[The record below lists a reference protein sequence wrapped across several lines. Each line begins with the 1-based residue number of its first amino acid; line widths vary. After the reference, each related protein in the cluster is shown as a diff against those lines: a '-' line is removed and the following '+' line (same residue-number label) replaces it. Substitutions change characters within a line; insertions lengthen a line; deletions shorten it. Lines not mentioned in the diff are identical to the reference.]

1 MMNADPPRIKDSAYV
16 LNNIGAVLKSEG
28 KYGEA
33 LDFYQ
38 RALIIREKYYPTG
51 HLDTSASINNI
62 GRVFEAQGKYDE
74 ALDFYQRALII
85 QEKYYPNGHPDIAY
99 SLNNIGNVLSNQGK
113 YKEALDFHRRAQ
125 VIQEKYFPPDHSHIA
140 TSLYNIGGVLH
151 RQAKYAEAL
160 DFYRRALVI
169 REKHYP
175 AGHPDTASCLN
186 NIGRL
191 FSDQGKYDDAID
203 IYHKALTILQKLNR
217 ISDHSMAIL
226 SKYKLDK
233 YQFGTDVRKG
243 QQLYGLSGKII
254 YEGKWISR
262 RNDSIII
269 VEMNE
274 AIAEREASFYLEVN
288 DHHNIIHT
296 FGCVENS
303 LNLTIFVQEFAELAD
318 LAGVLMDNQ
327 FNISQTI
334 LVEMFLQISDAMSF
348 IARKKIVHCDLG
360 CRNVLV
366 FNVDPTEAKNNLVK
380 ITDFGL
386 ARWID
391 EPPSNE
397 NKSVIPVRFCAPEIL
412 RNKRHSD
419 YSEKSDVYSM
429 GVLMWEALS
438 NSEIPYS
445 SIAEDDDVIR
455 IKLNNEKLKKPRD
468 CDHQLWVLMTKCW
481 HEDPEQRLTFED
493 INNKLSNIKISE
505 VAHHQTS
512 GSSNKTRIHYDYKL
526 GDHVKING
534 SLNRPLPAIHQA
546 EWLTEETSSI
556 VLIERK
562 EELSESE
569 KLLYTTYKKH
579 DHLVYTYG
587 FVENNRGSIMI
598 LQEKAPHG
606 NLRALL
612 ESGQFNPS
620 AKVLIEI
627 FFQILDA
634 MIHIVDHGLVHGDL
648 RCENVLVFEMDPSN
662 PKRNRVK
669 LGNFALA
676 HENDPSLVDDRRL
689 VIPVRYCAPEIL
701 RSAGRSNY
709 SELSDVYS
717 MGVLMWQA
725 WSNGKLP
732 YESSTHN
739 SEIRQRKLNGEILS
753 KPFMCDPQI
762 WAIMRDCW
770 NKELICRFD
779 FSGIKT
785 RLSQVNIASIET
797 YKHELNVDVK
807 QLRPLNGKFYE
818 AEWIP
823 KKDQQPI
830 VLMIM
835 DEETAEQEA
844 LFYTKFER
852 EPHIVD
858 TFGFVKN
865 DRKLIMLLLERASHG
880 DLQTLLENGEFQPSE
895 KVLVAI
901 FLQIIEAM
909 IYIISHKIVHGDLRC
924 ANVLVFQMDAF
935 DSKRNSVK
943 LTNFTMACP
952 IDHPVSKKRVR
963 EDLMKYYAPEI
974 CQFNDRSIYTEL
986 SDVYSMGV
994 LMWQARSKGAIPF
1007 SHRTSDGNIQEQ
1019 KSSYK
1024 ALPKPK
1030 HCNSELWSVI
1040 ETCCCN
1046 EPSIRDNFEK
1056 VKTQLLII
1064 NFE

>member
-1 MMNADPPRIKDSAYV
+1 MVVYRGAKLSNIELDQFKNKQGQLISTNGFLSTSRSLSQALSFAMKSTKRSDAVPVLFNIKCHVQELGSNVIFADISHLSVYPEEEEVLFDLSAAFQVQNVKHDGKVWVIEMTATSEGQVIIQDYLEATRRETEERSVGIMFGRLMCNMGQYEKSQRYFEQLVINSKDEHPAWVEFNIGRALHFKGEWKKARKYYDNAYHRMMNADPPRIKDSAYV

-62 GRVFEAQGKYDE
+62 GRVFEAQG
-74 ALDFYQRALII
+74 
-85 QEKYYPNGHPDIAY
+85 
-99 SLNNIGNVLSNQGK
+99 
-113 YKEALDFHRRAQ
+113 
-125 VIQEKYFPPDHSHIA
+125 
-140 TSLYNIGGVLH
+140 
-151 RQAKYAEAL
+151 
-160 DFYRRALVI
+160 
-169 REKHYP
+169 
-175 AGHPDTASCLN
+175 
-186 NIGRL
+186 
-191 FSDQGKYDDAID
+191 
-203 IYHKALTILQKLNR
+203 KLNR

-288 DHHNIIHT
+288 GHHNIIHT

-334 LVEMFLQISDAMSF
+334 LVEISIETYKHELNVDVKQLRPLNGKFYEAEWIPKKDQQPIVLMIMNEETAEQEALFYTKFEREPHIVDTFGFVKNDRKLIMLLLERASHGDLQTLLENGEFQPSEKVLVAIFLQIIEAMIYIISH
-348 IARKKIVHCDLG
+348 KTVHGDLR
-360 CRNVLV
+360 CANVLV
-366 FNVDPTEAKNNLVK
+366 FQMDAFDSKRNFVK
-380 ITDFGL
+380 LTNFTM
-386 ARWID
+386 ACPID
-391 EPPSNE
+391 H
-397 NKSVIPVRFCAPEIL
+397 PVSKKRVREDLMKYYAPEICQFNDRSIYTEL
-412 RNKRHSD
+412 
-419 YSEKSDVYSM
+419 SDVYSM
-429 GVLMWEALS
+429 GVLMWQARSKGAIPFSHRTSDGNIQEQKSSYKALPKPKHC
-438 NSEIPYS
+438 NSELWSVIETCCCNEP
-445 SIAEDDDVIR
+445 SIRD
-455 IKLNNEKLKKPRD
+455 NFEKVKT
-468 CDHQLWVLMTKCW
+468 QLLIIN
-481 HEDPEQRLTFED
+481 FE
-493 INNKLSNIKISE
+493 
-505 VAHHQTS
+505 
-512 GSSNKTRIHYDYKL
+512 TRIHYDYKL

-785 RLSQVNIASIET
+785 RLSQVNIA
-797 YKHELNVDVK
+797 
-807 QLRPLNGKFYE
+807 
-818 AEWIP
+818 
-823 KKDQQPI
+823 
-830 VLMIM
+830 
-835 DEETAEQEA
+835 
-844 LFYTKFER
+844 
-852 EPHIVD
+852 
-858 TFGFVKN
+858 
-865 DRKLIMLLLERASHG
+865 
-880 DLQTLLENGEFQPSE
+880 
-895 KVLVAI
+895 
-901 FLQIIEAM
+901 
-909 IYIISHKIVHGDLRC
+909 
-924 ANVLVFQMDAF
+924 
-935 DSKRNSVK
+935 
-943 LTNFTMACP
+943 
-952 IDHPVSKKRVR
+952 
-963 EDLMKYYAPEI
+963 
-974 CQFNDRSIYTEL
+974 
-986 SDVYSMGV
+986 
-994 LMWQARSKGAIPF
+994 
-1007 SHRTSDGNIQEQ
+1007 
-1019 KSSYK
+1019 
-1024 ALPKPK
+1024 
-1030 HCNSELWSVI
+1030 
-1040 ETCCCN
+1040 
-1046 EPSIRDNFEK
+1046 
-1056 VKTQLLII
+1056 
-1064 NFE
+1064 